1 MDEKGEEDMEVMIE
15 VAMKIMKVEAN
26 NGDVGGGGFGD
37 GGGVRKIGGI
47 MKIVK
52 SVKKDVLPKK
62 KFKLI
67 FSTKF

>member
-1 MDEKGEEDMEVMIE
+1 
-15 VAMKIMKVEAN
+15 MKVEAN

>member
-1 MDEKGEEDMEVMIE
+1 MEVMIE

-26 NGDVGGGGFGD
+26 KDDV

-52 SVKKDVLPKK
+52 SVKKDVLPEKE
-62 KFKLI
+62 FFLI

>member
-1 MDEKGEEDMEVMIE
+1 MEVMIE

-62 KFKLI
+62 NFLYSQPNSSSSRPQVI
-67 FSTKF
+67 

>member
-1 MDEKGEEDMEVMIE
+1 MEVMIE

-52 SVKKDVLPKK
+52 SVKNDVLPKK
-62 KFKLI
+62 KFFFNILNQILAPLDPK
-67 FSTKF
+67 

>member
-1 MDEKGEEDMEVMIE
+1 MEVMIE

-62 KFKLI
+62 NFFFNILNQILAPLDPK
-67 FSTKF
+67 

>member
-1 MDEKGEEDMEVMIE
+1 MEVMIE

-62 KFKLI
+62 KF
-67 FSTKF
+67 F

>member
-1 MDEKGEEDMEVMIE
+1 MEVMIE

-26 NGDVGGGGFGD
+26 KDDV

-52 SVKKDVLPKK
+52 SVKKDVLPEK
-62 KFKLI
+62 KFFNILNQILAPLDPK
-67 FSTKF
+67 

>member
-1 MDEKGEEDMEVMIE
+1 MEVMIE

-52 SVKKDVLPKK
+52 SVKKDVLPEK
-62 KFKLI
+62 KFFNILNQILAPLDPK
-67 FSTKF
+67 